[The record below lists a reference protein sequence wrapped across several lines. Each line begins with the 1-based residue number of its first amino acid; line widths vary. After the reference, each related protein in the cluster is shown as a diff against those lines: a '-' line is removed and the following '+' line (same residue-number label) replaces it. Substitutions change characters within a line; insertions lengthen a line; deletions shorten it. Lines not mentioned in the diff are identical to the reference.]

1 MHARLSLRVSQISIN
16 VDIHVSIC
24 VSRARIY
31 TDGYTLHE
39 IAGVRFVFVL
49 LPRHN
54 IEIKSSFISVKL
66 SKND

>member
-1 MHARLSLRVSQISIN
+1 MSQISIN

-49 LPRHN
+49 SQRHN
-54 IEIKSSFISVKL
+54 IEFKSLFSLV
-66 SKND
+66 

>member
-1 MHARLSLRVSQISIN
+1 MSQVSIN

-31 TDGYTLHE
+31 TDGYTFHQ

-49 LPRHN
+49 SQRHN
-54 IEIKSSFISVKL
+54 IEIKCSFI
-66 SKND
+66 

>member
-1 MHARLSLRVSQISIN
+1 MHARLSLRVWEISSN

-24 VSRARIY
+24 VSKPRIY

-49 LPRHN
+49 LQRHN
-54 IEIKSSFISVKL
+54 IEIKFSFI
-66 SKND
+66 

>member
-1 MHARLSLRVSQISIN
+1 VSQISIN

-31 TDGYTLHE
+31 TDTDGYTLHE

-49 LPRHN
+49 SQRNN
-54 IEIKSSFISVKL
+54 IEFKSLFSLV
-66 SKND
+66 